1 MDFGAR
7 LRFLWRLRSAVAIC
21 AAFAFFTA
29 VASVAK
35 IYVSPPRLEARQ
47 LKVATAST
55 QVLVDS
61 PRSALTDVRQDTYG
75 IDSLTNRAVLL
86 GNVMAGRGVRDLI
99 ERRAGLPSGTVEIV
113 PPLTPKHPRVLAEA
127 GNQRR
132 TSDILKLNDE
142 YRLSIQSNPTVPI
155 LHIYAQT
162 PDKRSAVR
170 LANAAV
176 DALRTHLS
184 GVATSR
190 STPASDQI
198 RLMQLGR
205 ARGAVIN
212 GGVDLQVAFLAFIL
226 TFALS
231 CATVIFIHRVH
242 QGWRRAALA
251 ERPAT
256 S

>member
-7 LRFLWRLRSAVAIC
+7 LRFLWRIRSAVAIC
-21 AAFAFFTA
+21 AAFAFVTA
-29 VASVAK
+29 VASVTK
-35 IYVSPPRLEARQ
+35 IYGSPPRLEPRA
-47 LKVATAST
+47 LKIATAST

-61 PRSALTDVRQDTYG
+61 PRSALTDIRQDTYG

-86 GNVMAGRGVRDLI
+86 GNVMAGRGVRDSI
-99 ERRAGLPSGTVEIV
+99 ERRAGLSAGTLEIV

-127 GNQRR
+127 GNERR
-132 TSDILKLNDE
+132 TGDILKLNDQ
-142 YRLSIQSNPTVPI
+142 YRVSIQSNPTVPI

-162 PDKRSAVR
+162 PDKRSAIR

-176 DALRTHLS
+176 DALRAHLS
-184 GVATSR
+184 GVASSR
-190 STPASDQI
+190 STPAGDQI

-231 CATVIFIHRVH
+231 LATVILIYRVYL
-242 QGWRRAALA
+242 GWSRAALA
-251 ERPAT
+251 EQPAT
-256 S
+256 G